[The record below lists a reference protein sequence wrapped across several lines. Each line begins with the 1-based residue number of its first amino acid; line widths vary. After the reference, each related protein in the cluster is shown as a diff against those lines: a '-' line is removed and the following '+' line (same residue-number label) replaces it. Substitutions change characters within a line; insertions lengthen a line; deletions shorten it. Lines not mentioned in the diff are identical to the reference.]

1 MVSIISQCSGPTDKL
16 SLPGQTTSERREREV
31 SFPIRGAVYYNIKE
45 MGPQQLK
52 SMVEDSIQGEEKL
65 LPGLGVLFEVIWKNS
80 NPNDRKAMIQTLHN
94 SLPKS

>member
-1 MVSIISQCSGPTDKL
+1 M
-16 SLPGQTTSERREREV
+16 

-65 LPGLGVLFEVIWKNS
+65 LPGLGVLFEVIWQNS
-80 NPNDRKAMIQTLHN
+80 TPQDQEHMIETLHDHMPREQAQPPVAP
-94 SLPKS
+94 S